1 MKEDQNLQKKRDRS
15 KENEEVAI
23 EDKKNEKN
31 MNPLN

>member
-23 EDKKNEKN
+23 EDKKIVKKGCI
-31 MNPLN
+31 